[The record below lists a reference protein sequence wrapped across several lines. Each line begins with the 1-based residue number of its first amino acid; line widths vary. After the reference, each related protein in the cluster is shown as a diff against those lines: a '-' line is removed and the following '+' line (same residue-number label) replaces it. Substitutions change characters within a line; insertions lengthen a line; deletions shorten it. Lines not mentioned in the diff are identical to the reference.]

1 MSGITVLISVSICD
15 CVWSVFPRMFINLL
29 LSPLFL
35 MLILAQCCFSSV
47 IAALATFMNK
57 FLQQQYSATAAYSSL
72 LVGRYCRRANINYWT
87 SGKEPVIDDDGRLSQ
102 LLAINVNQCYSS
114 LNVQHDLNWAEI
126 FQSCC
131 TMSAFQRVDLLCT
144 VI

>member
-1 MSGITVLISVSICD
+1 
-15 CVWSVFPRMFINLL
+15 MFINLL

-72 LVGRYCRRANINYWT
+72 LVGRYCRRANIKYWT
-87 SGKEPVIDDDGRLSQ
+87 SGKEPVIDDDGPLSQ
-102 LLAINVNQCYSS
+102 LLAINVSQCYSS
-114 LNVQHDLNWAEI
+114 LNVQHDVN
-126 FQSCC
+126 
-131 TMSAFQRVDLLCT
+131 
-144 VI
+144 